1 MVNPILERK
10 HAMSQG
16 SKIPTRFTWLFDL
29 DNTLHN
35 ASPHIFPHINRS
47 MTAYMAEHLKLSL
60 EDAGALRATYWRRYG
75 ATLHG
80 LMRHHNTDPMH
91 FLWQTHQFPNL
102 ARMIVSETGLRHALR
117 RLHGRKIIF
126 SNAPA
131 HYAEAVLKLLNIAD
145 LFDAVYTVDRVR
157 FQPKPEAGGFRHILQ
172 REGLQARRCVLVEDS
187 LPNLRVAKLLGMK
200 TVWVTRESRHPA
212 IVDSK
217 IASVLKL
224 PAVAAKIGVRR

>member
-1 MVNPILERK
+1 
-10 HAMSQG
+10 MSQR
-16 SKIPTRFTWLFDL
+16 SRLQTRFTWLFDL

-47 MTAYMAEHLKLSL
+47 MTAYMSEHLKLGI
-60 EDAGALRATYWRRYG
+60 EEAGALRSTYWRRYG

-80 LMRHHNTDPMH
+80 LMRHHATDPRH
-91 FLWQTHQFPNL
+91 FLWHTHQFPDL
-102 ARMIVSETGLRHALR
+102 ARMIVSEAGLRHALR
-117 RLHGRKIIF
+117 RLHGRKILF

-131 HYAEAVLKLLNIAD
+131 HYAEAVLDLLKISD

-172 REGLQARRCVLVEDS
+172 RERLLARRCVLVEDS
-187 LPNLRVAKLLGMK
+187 LANLRAAKVLGMK

-212 IVDSK
+212 GVDAK

-224 PAVAAKIGVRR
+224 PSIAAKIGIRR